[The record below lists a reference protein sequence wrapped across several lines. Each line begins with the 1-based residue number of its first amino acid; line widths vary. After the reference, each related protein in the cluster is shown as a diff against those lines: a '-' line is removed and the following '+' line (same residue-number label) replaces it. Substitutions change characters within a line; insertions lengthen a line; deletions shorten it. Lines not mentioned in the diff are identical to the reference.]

1 MPAIV
6 QFYLSAIVLMLP
18 LLFCVGIGVYWGKRD
33 LPFGGSFITTLVT
46 SVTTPALVFHTFVT
60 TRLDD
65 RALADVAAATVLALL
80 LCALAGALLLK
91 VLKLPVR
98 TLLPTAFLPNAG
110 NLGLPMSQ
118 LAFGDAGLSVAVAF
132 FAVNSFIMHTVAV
145 RLLPGV
151 NTRGSWKSPILL
163 ASLAAVGM
171 RVAHVPVPDW
181 LIETARML
189 GAVTVPLMLLSLGH
203 ALALIPSGGVRDG
216 VKVAAIRLITG
227 LAAGLLVVWALDLE
241 AVLAG
246 ALTLQ
251 MAMPCAVVSY
261 VRAPLYGPGRHRRR
275 RGAGVDGGV
284 PAAGAVDAVVQSRA
298 LTGEASEI
306 QRDSVCPL
314 SALTD
319 TLAHACDH
327 AAKFRPCVL
336 SRRRRDLRAL
346 PGCCCW
352 RTIQTGSCRPWMTWS
367 ELAAIRCAKAP
378 LA

>member
-91 VLKLPVR
+91 LLKLPVR

-216 VKVAAIRLITG
+216 AKVAAIRLITG

-261 VRAPLYGPGRHRRR
+261 MYARRYTDL
-275 RGAGVDGGV
+275 GDT
-284 PAAGAVDAVVQSRA
+284 AAGAVLVSTVVF
-298 LTGEASEI
+298 L
-306 QRDSVCPL
+306 L
-314 SALTD
+314 L
-319 TLAHACDH
+319 
-327 AAKFRPCVL
+327 
-336 SRRRRDLRAL
+336 
-346 PGCCCW
+346 
-352 RTIQTGSCRPWMTWS
+352 
-367 ELAAIRCAKAP
+367 AP
-378 LA
+378 LMLWFSHGH

>member
-91 VLKLPVR
+91 LLKLPVR

-216 VKVAAIRLITG
+216 AKVAAIRLVTG

-261 VRAPLYGPGRHRRR
+261 MYARRHTDL
-275 RGAGVDGGV
+275 GDT
-284 PAAGAVDAVVQSRA
+284 AAGAVLVSTVVF
-298 LTGEASEI
+298 L
-306 QRDSVCPL
+306 L
-314 SALTD
+314 L
-319 TLAHACDH
+319 
-327 AAKFRPCVL
+327 
-336 SRRRRDLRAL
+336 
-346 PGCCCW
+346 
-352 RTIQTGSCRPWMTWS
+352 
-367 ELAAIRCAKAP
+367 AP
-378 LA
+378 LMLWFSHGH

>member
-91 VLKLPVR
+91 LLKLPVR

-216 VKVAAIRLITG
+216 AKVAAIRLVTG

-261 VRAPLYGPGRHRRR
+261 MYARRHTDL
-275 RGAGVDGGV
+275 GDT
-284 PAAGAVDAVVQSRA
+284 AAGAVLVSTVVF
-298 LTGEASEI
+298 L
-306 QRDSVCPL
+306 L
-314 SALTD
+314 L
-319 TLAHACDH
+319 
-327 AAKFRPCVL
+327 
-336 SRRRRDLRAL
+336 
-346 PGCCCW
+346 
-352 RTIQTGSCRPWMTWS
+352 
-367 ELAAIRCAKAP
+367 AP
-378 LA
+378 LMLWFSHGQ

>member
-98 TLLPTAFLPNAG
+98 TLLPTACMPNAG

-216 VKVAAIRLITG
+216 AKVAAIRLITG
-227 LAAGLLVVWALDLE
+227 LAVGLFVVWALDLE

-261 VRAPLYGPGRHRRR
+261 MYARRYTDL
-275 RGAGVDGGV
+275 GDT
-284 PAAGAVDAVVQSRA
+284 AAGAVLVSTVVF
-298 LTGEASEI
+298 L
-306 QRDSVCPL
+306 L
-314 SALTD
+314 L
-319 TLAHACDH
+319 
-327 AAKFRPCVL
+327 
-336 SRRRRDLRAL
+336 
-346 PGCCCW
+346 
-352 RTIQTGSCRPWMTWS
+352 
-367 ELAAIRCAKAP
+367 AP
-378 LA
+378 LMLWFSHGH

>member
-216 VKVAAIRLITG
+216 AKVAAIRLITG
-227 LAAGLLVVWALDLE
+227 LAVGLFVVWALDLE

-261 VRAPLYGPGRHRRR
+261 MYARRYTDL
-275 RGAGVDGGV
+275 GDT
-284 PAAGAVDAVVQSRA
+284 AAGAVLVLTVVF
-298 LTGEASEI
+298 L
-306 QRDSVCPL
+306 L
-314 SALTD
+314 L
-319 TLAHACDH
+319 
-327 AAKFRPCVL
+327 
-336 SRRRRDLRAL
+336 
-346 PGCCCW
+346 
-352 RTIQTGSCRPWMTWS
+352 
-367 ELAAIRCAKAP
+367 AP
-378 LA
+378 LMLWFSHGH

>member
-1 MPAIV
+1 M
-6 QFYLSAIVLMLP
+6 
-18 LLFCVGIGVYWGKRD
+18 
-33 LPFGGSFITTLVT
+33 
-46 SVTTPALVFHTFVT
+46 
-60 TRLDD
+60 
-65 RALADVAAATVLALL
+65 
-80 LCALAGALLLK
+80 
-91 VLKLPVR
+91 LKLPVR

-132 FAVNSFIMHTVAV
+132 FAVNSSSC
-145 RLLPGV
+145 
-151 NTRGSWKSPILL
+151 TRWRCGCWREYARQLENPILL

-227 LAAGLLVVWALDLE
+227 WPPGCSWWALDLE

-261 VRAPLYGPGRHRRR
+261 MYARRYTDLATPPARCWCR
-275 RGAGVDGGV
+275 RWC
-284 PAAGAVDAVVQSRA
+284 S
-298 LTGEASEI
+298 
-306 QRDSVCPL
+306 
-314 SALTD
+314 
-319 TLAHACDH
+319 
-327 AAKFRPCVL
+327 
-336 SRRRRDLRAL
+336 
-346 PGCCCW
+346 CCW
-352 RTIQTGSCRPWMTWS
+352 RR
-367 ELAAIRCAKAP
+367 
-378 LA
+378 

>member
-216 VKVAAIRLITG
+216 AKVAAIRLATG
-227 LAAGLLVVWALDLE
+227 LAAGLFVVWALDLE

-261 VRAPLYGPGRHRRR
+261 MYARRYTDL
-275 RGAGVDGGV
+275 GDT
-284 PAAGAVDAVVQSRA
+284 AAGAVLVSTVVF
-298 LTGEASEI
+298 L
-306 QRDSVCPL
+306 L
-314 SALTD
+314 L
-319 TLAHACDH
+319 
-327 AAKFRPCVL
+327 
-336 SRRRRDLRAL
+336 
-346 PGCCCW
+346 
-352 RTIQTGSCRPWMTWS
+352 
-367 ELAAIRCAKAP
+367 AP
-378 LA
+378 LMLWFSHGH

>member
-216 VKVAAIRLITG
+216 AKVAAIRLITG
-227 LAAGLLVVWALDLE
+227 LAAGLFVVWALDLE

-261 VRAPLYGPGRHRRR
+261 MYARRYTDL
-275 RGAGVDGGV
+275 GDT
-284 PAAGAVDAVVQSRA
+284 AAGAVLVSTVVF
-298 LTGEASEI
+298 L
-306 QRDSVCPL
+306 L
-314 SALTD
+314 L
-319 TLAHACDH
+319 
-327 AAKFRPCVL
+327 
-336 SRRRRDLRAL
+336 
-346 PGCCCW
+346 
-352 RTIQTGSCRPWMTWS
+352 
-367 ELAAIRCAKAP
+367 AP
-378 LA
+378 LMLWFSHGH

>member
-227 LAAGLLVVWALDLE
+227 W
-241 AVLAG
+241 
-246 ALTLQ
+246 
-251 MAMPCAVVSY
+251 P
-261 VRAPLYGPGRHRRR
+261 
-275 RGAGVDGGV
+275 
-284 PAAGAVDAVVQSRA
+284 
-298 LTGEASEI
+298 
-306 QRDSVCPL
+306 
-314 SALTD
+314 
-319 TLAHACDH
+319 
-327 AAKFRPCVL
+327 
-336 SRRRRDLRAL
+336 
-346 PGCCCW
+346 PGCSWCGRWTW
-352 RTIQTGSCRPWMTWS
+352 RPSWPAR
-367 ELAAIRCAKAP
+367 
-378 LA
+378 